1 LPGQC
6 PEKRKLPFRQNHQ
19 DIFSFMHIAIASGK
33 GGTGKTTVA
42 ANLAA
47 LTEGDETVY
56 VDCDVEAPN
65 GHLFLKPELSFSETA
80 GIPVPQVD
88 PALCTGCGK
97 CVEVCRF
104 NALACVAG
112 KLIVFAELCHG
123 CGGCVPA
130 CPEKALTES
139 SHAIGTVSRGMAG
152 DLHFVQ
158 GTLRVGAAMSPP
170 LIRAVKAQAP
180 DAAVIIYDAPP
191 GTSCPVITTLK
202 GMDYVV
208 LVTEPTP
215 FGLNDLQLAVETVRT
230 LGLPFGV
237 VINRADVGDA
247 RVRDYCD
254 AEDIPVLLT
263 LPEDR
268 RIAAAYSGGALIV
281 DALPE
286 YRASFMELLGKIRD
300 GAGQREKGKAVRS

>member
-1 LPGQC
+1 
-6 PEKRKLPFRQNHQ
+6 
-19 DIFSFMHIAIASGK
+19 MHIAIASGK

-47 LTEGDETVY
+47 LSEGGETVY

-65 GHLFLKPELSFSETA
+65 GHLFLKPELPFSEDA

-88 PALCTGCGK
+88 PALCIGCGK

-104 NALACVAG
+104 NALACAAG
-112 KLIVFAELCHG
+112 KLLVFAELCHG

-130 CPEKALTES
+130 CPENALREYA
-139 SHAIGTVSRGMAG
+139 HPIGTVAWGTAAG
-152 DLHFVQ
+152 VQYVQ

-170 LIRAVKAQAP
+170 LIRAVKAKAP
-180 DAAVIIYDAPP
+180 DAAVVIYDAPP

-237 VINRADVGDA
+237 VINRADAGDA
-247 RVRDYCD
+247 RVQDYCE
-254 AEDIPVLLT
+254 AEGIPVLLT

-286 YRASFMELLGKIRD
+286 YRASFLELLEKIRD
-300 GAGQREKGKAVRS
+300 GAGRTGKGKAVHS